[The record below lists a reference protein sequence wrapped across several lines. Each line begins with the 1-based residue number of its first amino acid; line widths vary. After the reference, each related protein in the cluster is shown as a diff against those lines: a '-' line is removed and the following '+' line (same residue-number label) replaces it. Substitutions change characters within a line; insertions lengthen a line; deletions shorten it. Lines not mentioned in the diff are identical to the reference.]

1 MWRRYTYCYMFMKSH
16 DIVEEV
22 NLYTQCRVS
31 LEAVWMH
38 THRDLTRRCGAIG
51 AEWCM
56 PDMV

>member
-1 MWRRYTYCYMFMKSH
+1 MFMKSH
-16 DIVEEV
+16 DVVGEV

-38 THRDLTRRCGAIG
+38 VMHTHRDLNRRCGAIG